1 MLELILKYLVV
12 LETFFSVLLI
22 LEKHALL
29 SRITV
34 TLNIVSYLVFGNF
47 RISDSFATSHFSIS
61 LTLIIECIFFLS
73 RNRRE

>member
-61 LTLIIECIFFLS
+61 LTLTIECIFFS
-73 RNRRE
+73 E